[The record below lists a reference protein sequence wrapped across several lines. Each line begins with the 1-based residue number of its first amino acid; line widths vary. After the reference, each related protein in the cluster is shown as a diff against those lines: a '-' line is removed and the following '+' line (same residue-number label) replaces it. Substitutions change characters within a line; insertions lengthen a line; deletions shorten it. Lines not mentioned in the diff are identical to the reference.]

1 LRLLDSNQSHVN
13 EITATLA
20 ARVGEWFGAGA
31 VSDAASAQLRLY
43 PNSFL
48 LRLRVRVRN
57 DQPVLLVKIPRKPA
71 HQSIDEALKN
81 DYLREHTR
89 AYFDFMLAAWNAF
102 EQADAPGCFAIR
114 PLGYFEQW
122 NAIVMLEAQGR
133 PLKDMLVLGR
143 PPQTREFQGHLA
155 NAARWVRIFHERIGE
170 MNVQTFSRAEIEA
183 ALDAV
188 LDDLAKYSRGRVNTA
203 SIRTSLLASVSD
215 GWRVPVARTHDDYH
229 YSNVLVS
236 PEGRVCGL
244 DARRRTVR
252 NPIYADLATLLLDPA
267 TRVASILTGGLLLPR
282 RFFERSRQS
291 ILDGY
296 FAAEPH
302 DASILDFYC
311 AMVALDK
318 WMINERRLAAG
329 RARFAGIVLRPWV
342 RWYFSSLL
350 RRYLVSLPSRVA
362 TMEAAG

>member
-1 LRLLDSNQSHVN
+1 LRLLDSNHAHVN

-31 VSDAASAQLRLY
+31 ALDAASAQLRLY
-43 PNSFL
+43 PNSFM
-48 LRLRVRVRN
+48 LRLRVRAGN

-89 AYFDFMLAAWNAF
+89 DYFDFMLATWNAF
-102 EQADAPGCFAIR
+102 EQANVPNCFAIR

-122 NAIVMLEAQGR
+122 NAIAMLEAQGHS
-133 PLKDMLVLGR
+133 LKDMLVLGR

-155 NAARWVRIFHERIGE
+155 NAARWVRIFHDRIGQRSV
-170 MNVQTFSRAEIEA
+170 MDVPRAEIESRVD
-183 ALDAV
+183 ALLA
-188 LDDLAKYSRGRVNTA
+188 DLRKYSRGRVDTA
-203 SIRTSLLASVSD
+203 SIRTSLLAAVPD

-267 TRVASILTGGLLLPR
+267 TRVASMLTGGLLLPR

-311 AMVALDK
+311 AIVALDK

-329 RARFAGIVLRPWV
+329 MARFAGIVLRPWV

-350 RRYLVSLPSRVA
+350 RQYLVSLPSHVA

>member
-1 LRLLDSNQSHVN
+1 MRLLDSNQAYVN

-20 ARVGEWFGAGA
+20 ARVGEWFGVGA
-31 VSDAASAQLRLY
+31 ALEPASAELRLY
-43 PNSFL
+43 PNSFMA
-48 LRLRVRVRN
+48 RLRVRAEN
-57 DQPVLLVKIPRKPA
+57 SQPVLLVKIPRKPA
-71 HQSIDEALKN
+71 HQSIADALQN
-81 DYLREHTR
+81 DYLRAHTR
-89 AYFDFMLAAWNAF
+89 DYFDFMLATWRAF
-102 EQADAPGCFAIR
+102 VDADAPNCFAIR
-114 PLGYFEQW
+114 PLEYFEQW

-133 PLKDMLVLGR
+133 PLKDMLARGR
-143 PPQTREFQGHLA
+143 PPQTDEFQGHLK

-170 MNVQTFSRAEIEA
+170 MNEQTFSRAEIEA

-188 LDDLAKYSRGRVNTA
+188 LDNLAKYSRGRVDTA

-236 PEGRVCGL
+236 PDGRACGL
-244 DARRRTVR
+244 DARRRSVR

-267 TRVASILTGGLLLPR
+267 TRFASILTGGMLLPR

-296 FAAEPH
+296 FTAEPY

-311 AMVALDK
+311 AIVVLDK
-318 WMINERRLAAG
+318 WMINERRLAFG
-329 RARFAGIVLRPWV
+329 MARFAGIVLRLWV

-350 RRYLVSLPSRVA
+350 RRYIVLLPSHFA
-362 TMEAAG
+362 TLEASG